1 MIVVLLN
8 SYIALLALF
17 VWLRFIPFNPFC
29 KLSPVL
35 VLLALLVGL
44 FIPMGRGA
52 PSGSATVLRNSVQI
66 VPSTGQRCRPVP
78 RPSSTRS
85 GRRREL

>member
-8 SYIALLALF
+8 SYRSPGPFCLAE
-17 VWLRFIPFNPFC
+17 VYPVQPFC